1 MHFSRQSLDKQTSQV
16 KFSWLAELFIASLS
30 KIPLAIHKEFSL
42 CYFYQKSSFIYPL
55 KHLKFTINA
64 IFDNGIKVFIQKS
77 KFIT

>member
-1 MHFSRQSLDKQTSQV
+1 LRQSLDNEKPAKLNLTGWQSI
-16 KFSWLAELFIASLS
+16 FIASLS
-30 KIPLAIHKEFSL
+30 EISFAIYKKISS

-64 IFDNGIKVFIQKS
+64 IFDNDTKVFIQKS